1 MDIYSIIA
9 IVLSLSVIVFF
20 GVRWAIFL
28 HKYLQTKKKADE
40 PKCKVFRYYSMMN
53 PWIDFCVVCKVE
65 DSETAK
71 AAIIQ
76 GMDDFW
82 KGEWFPFDDMVT
94 SCLNDAEIGYQIFY
108 ADLERD
114 DDEDD
119 IYEYMVSLFSNVE
132 VLNY

>member
-9 IVLSLSVIVFF
+9 IVLSLFVWTVFL
-20 GVRWAIFL
+20 VTHL
-28 HKYLQTKKKADE
+28 PNKKNDDKPE
-40 PKCKVFRYYSMMN
+40 YKVFRYYSMMN

-65 DSETAK
+65 DSKTAK
-71 AAIIQ
+71 NAIIQ

-82 KGEWFPFDDMVT
+82 KGEYFPFGDMVT
-94 SCLNDAEIGYQIFY
+94 SCLNDAEIDYQIFY
-108 ADLERD
+108 ADLEHD

>member
-1 MDIYSIIA
+1 MEIYNIIM
-9 IVLSLSVIVFF
+9 IVVVISLLIAETIWYFHEK
-20 GVRWAIFL
+20 RKRI
-28 HKYLQTKKKADE
+28 KPYEPEIKA
-40 PKCKVFRYYSMMN
+40 FRYYSMMN

-71 AAIIQ
+71 NAILK

-82 KGEWFPFDDMVT
+82 KGEYFPFDDMVT